1 MAAGKKELGI
11 NTQLVH
17 AGERG
22 APPQGKPVSNPIY
35 ATATFTYD
43 SMAEVDQVFAGEK
56 KGYIYSRYGNPTVA
70 ALEEALR
77 VLEEGAAA
85 CAYSTGMAA
94 LHAALF
100 ACGLTPGATILAS
113 QDLYGATIDLLYKI
127 FGTYGITTA
136 TADFSDLSALRA
148 KALKMRP
155 QVLIAETI
163 SNPLL
168 KVCDV
173 AACAEIA
180 RAVGARFIVDNTFT
194 SPYLCKP
201 LKHGADF
208 SVQSATKY
216 LGGHADVM
224 GGVVVARD
232 EVDLPTLIGVVKIVG
247 GVLGVWEAHEIHR
260 GLKTLSVR
268 MDRQCA
274 NAASLAEYLSKHSQV
289 SRVHYPA
296 LATTQNLAVMK
307 RLLRSPHAGALV
319 SIELRENTR
328 EAAFRFM
335 DALNLCVRSTSLGDV
350 FTGVLHPATASHREM
365 APKRR
370 LQLGITEGLV
380 RISVGIEDIADIIED
395 IQRALKKSAQGRLM
409 KMRRLGQ

>member
-1 MAAGKKELGI
+1 MKTRNKALGI

-22 APPQGKPVSNPIY
+22 ASPQGKPVATPIY
-35 ATATFTYD
+35 ASATFTYD
-43 SMAEVDQVFAGEK
+43 SMAEVDQVFSGEK
-56 KGYIYSRYGNPTVA
+56 QGYIYSRYGNPTVA
-70 ALEEALR
+70 ALEEAVR

-85 CAYSTGMAA
+85 CAYSSGMAS
-94 LHAALF
+94 LHAAIF
-100 ACGLTPGATILAS
+100 ACEITPGATILAS
-113 QDLYGATIDLLYKI
+113 QDLYGATTDLLYKI
-127 FGTYGITTA
+127 FGSYGINIATT
-136 TADFSDLSALRA
+136 DFSDVEALRA
-148 KALKMRP
+148 KALEVGPR
-155 QVLIAETI
+155 VLIAETI

-168 KVCDV
+168 KVCDI
-173 AACAEIA
+173 AACAAIA
-180 RAVGARFIVDNTFT
+180 REVGARFIVDNTFT
-194 SPYLCKP
+194 SPYLCQP

-208 SVQSATKY
+208 SVHSATKY

-232 EVDLPTLIGVVKIVG
+232 EADLPTLIGVMKLVG
-247 GVLGVWEAHEIHR
+247 GILGVWEAHEIHR

-274 NAASLAEYLSKHSQV
+274 NAASLAENLSSHRRV

-296 LATTQNLAVMK
+296 LGTAQTLDLMK
-307 RLLRSPHAGALV
+307 RVLRSPHAGALV
-319 SIELRENTR
+319 SIELQDNSR

-335 DALNLCVRSTSLGDV
+335 DALTLCVRATSLGDV

-365 APKRR
+365 SPKRR

-380 RISVGIEDIADIIED
+380 RISLGIEDIADIIED
-395 IQRALKKSAQGRLM
+395 IHQALEKNI
-409 KMRRLGQ
+409 